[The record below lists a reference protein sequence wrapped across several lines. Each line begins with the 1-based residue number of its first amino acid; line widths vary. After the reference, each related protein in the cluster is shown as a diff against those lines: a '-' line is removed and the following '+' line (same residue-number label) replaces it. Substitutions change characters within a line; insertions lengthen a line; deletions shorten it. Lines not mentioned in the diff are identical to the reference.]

1 MIVEEKEKERYLDQE
16 RKNAEWASIDE
27 KQRANANEKKR
38 DREREKQDEDEE
50 EGGGRRRRCRTSK
63 RESVDPIN
71 QSLMVSDVFLFVRL
85 DEPIH
90 KRTHMP

>member
-1 MIVEEKEKERYLDQE
+1 M
-16 RKNAEWASIDE
+16 DE
-27 KQRANANEKKR
+27 KHRANANEK
-38 DREREKQDEDEE
+38 EREKAEEEE
-50 EGGGRRRRCRTSK
+50 EGCRTSK